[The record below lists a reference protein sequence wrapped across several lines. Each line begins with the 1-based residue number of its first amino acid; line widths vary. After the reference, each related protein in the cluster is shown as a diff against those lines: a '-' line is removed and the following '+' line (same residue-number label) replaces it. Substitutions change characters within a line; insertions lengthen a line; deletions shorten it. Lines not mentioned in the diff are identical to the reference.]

1 MYRKL
6 LLYTI
11 VLICLPACFFD
22 QTNKLLD
29 LSEQLMA
36 QHPDSALIILS
47 SVRAKDL
54 AFESQRARHALLFSM
69 ALDKNYIDVTN
80 DSTISIAHKYYSR
93 CGTARYRMLSEY
105 YMGVIQQNK
114 GNLSQAAINFDKT
127 LSLANKL
134 GDCHNSGLACE
145 HLSSIHS
152 QSFNHVLALQY
163 AEQAANFF
171 DNCGETISAD
181 YARVSIAN
189 QLSREQQYD
198 KALDIVENILANSN
212 YFPLIKSA
220 NWIKAECLYYGI
232 KDYPGALK
240 CFEQIPIVKHRSD
253 SVTYF
258 GLKALMCESA
268 GQRQNADYYLS
279 LVKDLP
285 VTALDSLTL
294 MDKEVNIFKL
304 RGDYKNAFDCLRQA
318 SLIQNK
324 QITELLGQSVTRAM
338 EEYYRQSYVTEK
350 EQSRLVKIISSLVIL
365 LSLIA
370 IAFLIFAIRKSKQ
383 ARIQDMADFEAL
395 NEDLKRL
402 QKTNAQFKK
411 ISTAILQ
418 DRIQLM
424 QNLSESYF
432 SWTDEELRKRKKEK
446 GIESREELISLFKQ
460 QLGALRSDPA
470 LLESIEQVV
479 NMSNDNIMSQLRSIC
494 DKKMK
499 ESDYVLLALL
509 FSGLSSK
516 SISFLLRQS
525 EASIRTRKSR
535 YRQYFRTLEEPYA
548 SRFLHCLG

>member
-1 MYRKL
+1 MSKKL
-6 LLYTI
+6 LLYAF
-11 VLICLPACFFD
+11 VLLCFTACTFHH
-22 QTNKLLD
+22 TNKLLS
-29 LSEQLMA
+29 LSEQQMS
-36 QHPDSALIILS
+36 QHPDSALITLS
-47 SVRAKDL
+47 SIRAKDL
-54 AFESQRARHALLFSM
+54 AFESQRARHALLLSM
-69 ALDKNYIDVTN
+69 ALDKNYFDVTN
-80 DSTISIAHKYYSR
+80 DSTISVAYEYYSKH
-93 CGTARYRMLSEY
+93 GTTRYRMLSEY

-114 GNLSQAAINFDKT
+114 GNATQAAIHFDKALT
-127 LSLANKL
+127 LADKL

-145 HLSSIHS
+145 HLSSIHGH
-152 QSFNHVLALQY
+152 SFNHVLALQY

-304 RGDYKNAFDCLRQA
+304 RGDYKNAFNCLRQA

-338 EEYYRQSYVTEK
+338 EEYYRQSLATEK
-350 EQSRLVKIISSLVIL
+350 EHSRLIKIISALIIL

-370 IAFLIFAIRKSKQ
+370 IVTLIITIHKSRQ
-383 ARIQDMADFEAL
+383 ARIQDMADIDAL
-395 NEDLKRL
+395 NDDLKRI

-411 ISTAILQ
+411 VSTAILQ

-432 SWTDEELRKRKKEK
+432 SWTDDEVRKREKKK
-446 GIESREELISLFKQ
+446 GIESREELISLFKR

-470 LLESIEQVV
+470 LLESIENVV
-479 NMSNDNIMSQLRSIC
+479 NVSNDNVMNQLRSIC
-494 DKKMK
+494 GKKMK
-499 ESDYVLLALL
+499 EADYVLLALL
-509 FSGLSSK
+509 FSGLSTK
-516 SISFLLRQS
+516 SIAFLLRQS
-525 EASIRTRKSR
+525 ETSIRTRKSR
-535 YRQYFRTLEEPYA
+535 YKQYFGTLEEPYA
-548 SRFLHCLG
+548 SRFLQLLG